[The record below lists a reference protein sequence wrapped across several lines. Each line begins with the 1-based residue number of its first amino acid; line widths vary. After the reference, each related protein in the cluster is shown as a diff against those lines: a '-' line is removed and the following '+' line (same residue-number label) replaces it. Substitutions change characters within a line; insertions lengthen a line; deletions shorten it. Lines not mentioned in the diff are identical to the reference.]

1 MLGLCWTT
9 MVLHYILPCMINCC
23 FLCSLMFN
31 GNSTVDWITKPE
43 NTKNRISV
51 NNVPC
56 LLMFASCVNKDAA
69 EQIKYDP
76 MDKLVEGGE
85 VEENVKDIEN

>member
-1 MLGLCWTT
+1 M
-9 MVLHYILPCMINCC
+9 MNCC

-31 GNSTVDWITKPE
+31 ANSTVDWMTKPE
-43 NTKNRISV
+43 NTKNRINV

-85 VEENVKDIEN
+85 VEETVKDIEN